1 MNSRLQQQVDNLM
14 KDALNE
20 GITLE
25 SERISEMLE
34 DLVIYLV
41 DKGFV
46 PSRREIEME
55 MSEVMYYFLFDRQT
69 DLKHGHKV

>member
-55 MSEVMYYFLFDRQT
+55 MSEVMYYFLFDRPT
-69 DLKHGHKV
+69 DLKHGRDV

>member
-1 MNSRLQQQVDNLM
+1 MKMKTAKMGGDMNHKLQRQA
-14 KDALNE
+14 KDLLQEAIDE

-46 PSRREIEME
+46 PSRIEIEME
-55 MSEVMYYFLFDRQT
+55 MSEVMYYFLF
-69 DLKHGHKV
+69 